1 MKKVMLASLIML
13 ILVRSTLAQEPS
25 LWLGG
30 MEMRI
35 GMRQTTVMDSLSK
48 YYDLRQFTRPGS
60 YLIYERKRNE
70 DVEPKTIGQVAFD
83 NGKLI
88 YAVKEWYDAEVGS
101 AMKLVDVLHAVLA
114 QLEQRGER
122 VATIE
127 TRTVREPKINM
138 LEVKLVFGKR
148 WITISTHDFKGA
160 RNVKVDE
167 TIRFA
172 PFPK

>member
-1 MKKVMLASLIML
+1 MKKVILAALFMLT
-13 ILVRSTLAQEPS
+13 LVRWAVAQEPS

-70 DVEPKTIGQVAFD
+70 DVDPKTIGQVAFD
-83 NGKLI
+83 NGRLI

-101 AMKLVDVLHAVLA
+101 GIKLVDVLHAVLA
-114 QLEQRGER
+114 QLEQRGET
-122 VATIE
+122 VATIA
-127 TRTVREPKINM
+127 TRTVREPNATVQ
-138 LEVKLVFGKR
+138 EVKLVFGKR
-148 WITISTHDFKGA
+148 WITIYTHDFKGA